1 MGPSEPC
8 RFWHRLRGIISV
20 ITIGRGTAVCNWE
33 KSQSNLHMSSPGSC
47 ENHCSTPMLYHSSD
61 LQMEELVNSQTL
73 DLSASLRRRKWQPT
87 PVFLPEKS
95 HGQRRLAGYAHGV
108 TKSRTRLSKHPL
120 FTHRKSLGYI
130 YIWKLPYGQ
139 QLCSFQLSWSLTFL
153 TSPQGPSIIKQTKTF
168 YLKRR
173 SYTDKMRRQSYF

>member
-1 MGPSEPC
+1 
-8 RFWHRLRGIISV
+8 
-20 ITIGRGTAVCNWE
+20 
-33 KSQSNLHMSSPGSC
+33 MSSPGSC

-87 PVFLPEKS
+87 PVFLPGKS

-108 TKSRTRLSKHPL
+108 TKSQTRLSKHPL

-130 YIWKLPYGQ
+130 YMEASIWATTL
-139 QLCSFQLSWSLTFL
+139 LISTFL
-153 TSPQGPSIIKQTKTF
+153 IFNILNLSTGTF
-168 YLKRR
+168 NH
-173 SYTDKMRRQSYF
+173 